1 MEKTASEIV
10 KVKKINESISDG
22 GKTNGK
28 NGKRDSEGKE
38 NSAVAG
44 MGTTNRR

>member
-1 MEKTASEIV
+1 MKSNGV
-10 KVKKINESISDG
+10 NESISDG